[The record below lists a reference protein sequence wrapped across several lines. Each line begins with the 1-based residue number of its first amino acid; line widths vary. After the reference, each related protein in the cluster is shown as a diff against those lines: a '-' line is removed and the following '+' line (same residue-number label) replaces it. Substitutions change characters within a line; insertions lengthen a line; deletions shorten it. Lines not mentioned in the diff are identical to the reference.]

1 MSLCSPKSTVRYPA
15 TTAMTTS
22 TVPHDFLLGPGR
34 PKILKAILDFERNKL
49 PEYKGHYAAIL
60 DNVFTKDECDT
71 LVRAAEARSNGAW
84 EPAMINIGGGEQIL
98 MTDTRDCGRI
108 IWDDVD
114 LVERIWSRIEDS
126 VPEIARLKDMPL
138 VTGKWPV
145 LRGETWK
152 MTRLNERMRFL
163 KYGPGQYFGR
173 ERLFSLSIF
182 NPPFF
187 DRIFRVLMTGFQHT
201 MTEATRL
208 RTAGR
213 CHSTPF
219 ISISTRRARATG
231 LKAERRRSTRT
242 TWNARS
248 TSSRRWGGCSFSNTG
263 ICCTQAQRYRAA
275 SS

>member
-1 MSLCSPKSTVRYPA
+1 MLQACLLACDDHVSHPLHSLIRRSIRSVQRNVSLSIQCNGPPLSH
-15 TTAMTTS
+15 TAMTTS

-34 PKILKAILDFERNKL
+34 PKILKAVVDFERNKL
-49 PEYKGHYAAIL
+49 PEYKGHYATIL
-60 DNVFTKDECDT
+60 DNAFTKDECDT

-98 MTDTRDCGRI
+98 LTDARDCGRI
-108 IWDDVD
+108 IWDDTD

-126 VPEIARLKDMPL
+126 VPEIALLKDMPL

-173 ERLFSLSIF
+173 ERLFFSIF

-187 DRIFRVLMTGFQHT
+187 DRICRVLTGF
-201 MTEATRL
+201 
-208 RTAGR
+208 
-213 CHSTPF
+213 S
-219 ISISTRRARATG
+219 
-231 LKAERRRSTRT
+231 
-242 TWNARS
+242 
-248 TSSRRWGGCSFSNTG
+248 
-263 ICCTQAQRYRAA
+263 AQ
-275 SS
+275 